1 MATFSGSKLHVF
13 LTYIV
18 RKTIAMGVAEFQR
31 VICAELG
38 GVFAN
43 FTATTPPTFKSF
55 SGEWGRF
62 FKKAPTF
69 FT

>member
-1 MATFSGSKLHVF
+1 MICYFHYRHIATEMATFSGSKLHVF

-31 VICAELG
+31 VVCAKFG

-43 FTATTPPTFKSF
+43 LTAILTPTF
-55 SGEWGRF
+55 
-62 FKKAPTF
+62 
-69 FT
+69 